1 MSLMGDL
8 VQIEMRGVRG
18 KGISEKAAQ
27 LNVFKIFVCVFLGIV
42 ASFVYEY
49 LLKLI
54 PNPSAEPF
62 NPVLFI
68 VQLLLSL
75 IVAPL
80 IFVPVYKLLDVNTS
94 ETWMIYCVAFQNG
107 FVWRDILGGGVSA
120 GAAAAAG
127 SP

>member
-1 MSLMGDL
+1 MGDL

-18 KGISEKAAQ
+18 KAISEKAAQ
-27 LNVFKIFVCVFLGIV
+27 MNVVKIFICVFLGIV

-49 LLKLI
+49 LLKLM
-54 PNPSAEPF
+54 PDPSAEAF

-80 IFVPVYKLLDVNTS
+80 IFVSVYKLLDVNTS
-94 ETWMIYCVAFQNG
+94 ETWMIYFVAFQNG
-107 FVWRDILGGGVSA
+107 FFWRDILGGGVN
-120 GAAAAAG
+120 AAATA
-127 SP
+127 SS